1 MVLDRRMFRR
11 PSQMAPRRG
20 PSSKGVGITS
30 GLTQPVQKFS
40 TGDFA
45 QTVRQTREDIL
56 PALQEFIPEQ
66 TFYDRAGMSP
76 FRFFAALGSPMGPG
90 QTVLGKIGE
99 AGQFLDIKPEG
110 DPAGDLATDL
120 ALQVGLKSLE
130 KEKED
135 TFIEVFAKSED
146 KDKGITK
153 GQKIRINA
161 DDYDPSIY
169 DLADPTKEETFID
182 VYAKVADKDKGINLG
197 QKIRI
202 DTTEYDPNIHD
213 LAAPKEEE
221 DKDKRTDI
229 TYDFRDLKNGLT
241 QRTVTYYD
249 TVKNDFVTEDVG
261 DPYYKKPEDKINDSV
276 ADVDA
281 YIESLEGQINPA
293 TNLVW
298 TQAELD
304 TERSVRLGEALSKQ
318 KLFPTVDEEA
328 ELLRRK
334 VATEN
339 DGEIAKG
346 IIQNIQDNSK
356 VINQQLTNVATAKT
370 AVETATTGSYVNMR
384 NAFGM
389 IMDSF
394 PALAALVPEE
404 IQGNIAEALNTG
416 DLSATE
422 LLDAILTQGVLDRAA
437 SGSLKGNYN
446 QKEIDLFI
454 DSGAKV
460 LQTKEGIDLLLDL
473 QQRQLEIL
481 QNSQLL
487 YNEFLRNGTV
497 NGEKVKDSID
507 AAFKIKAAET
517 ELFRE
522 YANSDEI
529 QNRVQEALG
538 YGDYRGSDFF
548 LNAEPLVISGQKFE
562 IKDLYQDG
570 RINVVG
576 YANDNGEIVLPNG
589 AIYRDPLI
597 TPKQPVYQIRISD
610 KPDKNGKYDFIF
622 VTGDQFSKR

>member
-1 MVLDRRMFRR
+1 
-11 PSQMAPRRG
+11 MAPRRG

-130 KEKED
+130 KDEEED

-146 KDKGITK
+146 TDKGITK

-182 VYAKVADKDKGINLG
+182 VYAKVADKDKGIDLG

-202 DTTEYDPNIHD
+202 DTAEYDPNIHD
-213 LAAPKEEE
+213 LAAPKEKEE
-221 DKDKRTDI
+221 KETRTEVEYG
-229 TYDFRDLKNGLT
+229 TRDLPNGLT
-241 QRTVTYYD
+241 QKTVTYYD
-249 TVKNDFVTEDVG
+249 TEQKKFIGPIDIG
-261 DPYYKKPEDKINDSV
+261 DAYYKKPQDKINDSV

-281 YIESLEGQINPA
+281 YIESLKGQINSE
-293 TNLVW
+293 TGLKW
-298 TQAELD
+298 TDAELA
-304 TERSVRLGEALSKQ
+304 TERSVRLGEQLSKQ
-318 KLFPTVDEEA
+318 KLFLTKDEEY
-328 ELLRRK
+328 ELLRAK
-334 VATEN
+334 EATEN

-346 IIQNIQDNSK
+346 IITSIIDNAPI
-356 VINQQLTNVATAKT
+356 INQQLTNVATART
-370 AVETATTGSYVNMR
+370 AVEGATTGSYVNMR

-389 IMDSF
+389 LMDSF
-394 PALAALVPEE
+394 PALAALVPKEV
-404 IQGNIAEALNTG
+404 QGNIAEALNTG
-416 DLSATE
+416 DLSLTQ

-437 SGSLKGNYN
+437 GGSLKGNYN

-460 LQTKEGIDLLLDL
+460 LQTKEGINLLLDL
-473 QQRQLEIL
+473 QERQLQIL
-481 QNSQLL
+481 QNSKTL
-487 YNEFLRNGTV
+487 YDEYIRNGTV
-497 NGEKVKDSID
+497 NGETVKDSID
-507 AAFKIKAAET
+507 AAFKIKAIESD
-517 ELFRE
+517 LFQE
-522 YANSDEI
+522 YANSDDI

-548 LNAEPLVISGQKFE
+548 LNAEPLVISGQKFD
-562 IKDLYQDG
+562 IAALYEQD

-576 YANDNGEIVLPNG
+576 YANDNGEVVLPNG
-589 AIYRDPLI
+589 AIYTDPLI
-597 TPKQPVYQIRISD
+597 SPKQPVYQIRISD